1 MELVVAGRQEWFDD
15 IDHHIWGLKNGREEL
30 RKEMQGALNIV
41 TSKCLNN
48 VKSLEETLQSKVILI
63 EEKPVR
69 IITKVKEVEEELAL
83 WKKAIAQRANV
94 AIPASPKV
102 EVPTPKIYNGTRNT
116 DGIDNFL
123 WGLDQYYKV
132 LDVKAA
138 RKVDYTTLYL
148 IDAAIIWWRLRC
160 RDIERDTFAVNS
172 FDDFKREL
180 KKQFYPENAKN
191 ETRAKL
197 RRLTHKKK

>member
-1 MELVVAGRQEWFDD
+1 MAGRQEWFDD

-83 WKKAIAQRANV
+83 
-94 AIPASPKV
+94 
-102 EVPTPKIYNGTRNT
+102 
-116 DGIDNFL
+116 
-123 WGLDQYYKV
+123 
-132 LDVKAA
+132 
-138 RKVDYTTLYL
+138 
-148 IDAAIIWWRLRC
+148 
-160 RDIERDTFAVNS
+160 
-172 FDDFKREL
+172 
-180 KKQFYPENAKN
+180 
-191 ETRAKL
+191 
-197 RRLTHKKK
+197 

>member
-1 MELVVAGRQEWFDD
+1 MELVVAERQEWFDD
-15 IDHHIWGLKNGREEL
+15 IDHRIWELKNGREEL

-94 AIPASPKV
+94 VIPASPKV

-116 DGIDNFL
+116 NDIDNFL

-132 LDVKAA
+132 LDVEAA
-138 RKVDYTTLYL
+138 KKVDYTTLYL
-148 IDAAIIWWRLRC
+148 IDAAII
-160 RDIERDTFAVNS
+160 
-172 FDDFKREL
+172 
-180 KKQFYPENAKN
+180 
-191 ETRAKL
+191 
-197 RRLTHKKK
+197 